1 MINME
6 WTWHD
11 WRLQRRDEKPCPIPS
26 WNVAHRN
33 AKCRPLSDIYEDI
46 LLCIMY
52 ASLSSISNLR
62 WFSFHTILRSSTCF
76 CFCCRCY
83 CHLSLLYP
91 CLLMFMR
98 LYLWAILVKSSV
110 ACGVYWFWTATL
122 GWNDTFLPNQLES
135 SIIIWVNFKALIK
148 QVSPHKTSSQIAK
161 I

>member
-1 MINME
+1 MINIE

-33 AKCRPLSDIYEDI
+33 AKCRSLSDHIRGHT
-46 LLCIMY
+46 LMY

-62 WFSFHTILRSSTCF
+62 WFSFHTILGSSTCF

-98 LYLWAILVKSSV
+98 LYLRAILVKSSV
-110 ACGVYWFWTATL
+110 GFIDSERRRSAGMIPFYPIN
-122 GWNDTFLPNQLES
+122 WNRPS
-135 SIIIWVNFKALIK
+135 S
-148 QVSPHKTSSQIAK
+148 SG
-161 I
+161 